1 MNKLLTI
8 VLLIKV
14 AIACGQ
20 TRSDKQKIADFKN
33 DFLDK
38 VEMYKPDTLRIDTL
52 TFVRE
57 KYPNVRLVKTF
68 TKNRNVVLFDYY
80 YNGTTQLESTFTYDT
95 LEKPIGITKQYTEK
109 GVLQYSQ
116 DYDNGEWIVYNKKEY
131 PFYDLQN
138 KMKVKADSLISK
150 MYGQNFLKNNTVWSV
165 GGSYIYNE
173 TESGNWTDKFKKKPT
188 KFLFRYDVKL
198 DKNNRYDDLIEF
210 ELDANGNYIP
220 NQYEAIYGFENVP
233 DNLKGSFKLTFENA
247 IKQAKQL
254 GLLEND
260 TTKAVG
266 ILRWE
271 NFKKP
276 ELINGQFRFYVTIRT
291 KTIENIVPNGR
302 SSRTTKYEVYSF
314 NPWTGEFIEKKKMKS
329 IYSWEKMSG
338 SSTGLIHDNE

>member
-1 MNKLLTI
+1 MIKNKKI
-8 VLLIKV
+8 
-14 AIACGQ
+14 Q
-20 TRSDKQKIADFKN
+20 TCKKNFGVDFPTQSK
-33 DFLDK
+33 
-38 VEMYKPDTLRIDTL
+38 
-52 TFVRE
+52 
-57 KYPNVRLVKTF
+57 LVKEKSKQTSIQ
-68 TKNRNVVLFDYY
+68 NYGVEHPSQNMDYA
-80 YNGTTQLESTFTYDT
+80 
-95 LEKPIGITKQYTEK
+95 EKHYKTC
-109 GVLQYSQ
+109 
-116 DYDNGEWIVYNKKEY
+116 YNKKEY

-138 KMKVKADSLISK
+138 KMKIMADSLISK
-150 MYGQNFLKNNTVWSV
+150 MYGQSFQKNNTVWSV

-198 DKNNRYDDLIEF
+198 DNNNRYDDLIEF
-210 ELDANGNYIP
+210 ELDAKGNFIP
-220 NQYEAIYGFENVP
+220 NPYEAIFGFEYVP
-233 DNLKGSFKLTFENA
+233 DNLKGGFKLTLEDA

-254 GLLEND
+254 GLAEND

-276 ELINGQFRFYVTIRT
+276 ELINGQFRFYVTIRI

-338 SSTGLIHDNE
+338 SSTGLIPDNE